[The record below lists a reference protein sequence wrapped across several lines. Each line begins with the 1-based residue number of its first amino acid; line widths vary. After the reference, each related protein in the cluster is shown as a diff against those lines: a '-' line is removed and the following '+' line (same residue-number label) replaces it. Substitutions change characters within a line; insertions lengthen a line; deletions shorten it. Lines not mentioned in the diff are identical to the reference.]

1 MLPGQALRQTAIAQ
15 SPSIPIKASTTT
27 SSPTPGITQTPLMRT
42 PPKVGGYHAQF
53 QTPAMAPHTP
63 PKKNAAAARGMPPP
77 IPPNKPVIPSK
88 TSSSVRRPD
97 TGGEIEKKKTNVPVK
112 DGEPLRPGQG
122 IEMLGQELADFQQM
136 FVTMATSNN
145 T

>member
-1 MLPGQALRQTAIAQ
+1 MPPDFFNLIEFLYLLNQVAPA
-15 SPSIPIKASTTT
+15 
-27 SSPTPGITQTPLMRT
+27 TQTPSQPNTSRT
-42 PPKVGGYHAQF
+42 PAKGVLHQQYSG
-53 QTPAMAPHTP
+53 TVAPQTP
-63 PKKNAAAARGMPPP
+63 PKKAAPVGRGVPPP

-88 TSSSVRRPD
+88 QTPSRRAD
-97 TGGEIEKKKTNVPVK
+97 AAELDKKKPSLVGTKEATNQAAPV
-112 DGEPLRPGQG
+112 EPGRGAQPG

>member
-1 MLPGQALRQTAIAQ
+1 MTQAAASRASA
-15 SPSIPIKASTTT
+15 KASFHPQYSTTT
-27 SSPTPGITQTPLMRT
+27 
-42 PPKVGGYHAQF
+42 
-53 QTPAMAPHTP
+53 APQTP
-63 PKKNAAAARGMPPP
+63 PKKGTVTGRGVPPP

-88 TSSSVRRPD
+88 QTPSRRLE
-97 TGGEIEKKKTNVPVK
+97 GAIEVENKKKPVLPGSKETSTTSTAVPA
-112 DGEPLRPGQG
+112 DGTRVPPPG

>member
-1 MLPGQALRQTAIAQ
+1 MCYLFIQVAP
-15 SPSIPIKASTTT
+15 AS
-27 SSPTPGITQTPLMRT
+27 QTPSQPNTSRT
-42 PPKVGGYHAQF
+42 PAKGVLHQQYSGNV
-53 QTPAMAPHTP
+53 APQTP
-63 PKKNAAAARGMPPP
+63 PKKGAAVGRGVPPP

-88 TSSSVRRPD
+88 QTPSRRADVTDLDKKKPSSV
-97 TGGEIEKKKTNVPVK
+97 GNKEVTNQAAAPV
-112 DGEPLRPGQG
+112 EPGRAQPG

>member
-1 MLPGQALRQTAIAQ
+1 MKHFVYIQINPTSVAVPNQISSQ
-15 SPSIPIKASTTT
+15 AST
-27 SSPTPGITQTPLMRT
+27 GRN
-42 PPKVGGYHAQF
+42 PPKGAAFHPQF
-53 QTPAMAPHTP
+53 QTGSTAPQTP
-63 PKKNAAAARGMPPP
+63 PKKSSVAARGVPPP

-88 TSSSVRRPD
+88 TATARRPD
-97 TGGEIEKKKTNVPVK
+97 SAESEKKKTNVPLK
-112 DGEPLRPGQG
+112 DGEPVRSGQG